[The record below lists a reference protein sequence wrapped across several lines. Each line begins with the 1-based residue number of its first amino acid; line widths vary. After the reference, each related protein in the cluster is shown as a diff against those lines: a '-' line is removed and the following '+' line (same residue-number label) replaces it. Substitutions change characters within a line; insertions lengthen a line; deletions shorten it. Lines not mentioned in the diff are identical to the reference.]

1 MVGTISVGRTN
12 NHDTDGVL
20 TGMRWDT
27 LNLTYSFPT
36 SASFYE
42 ASYGKGEPQNAFE
55 TLNPVQIAA
64 ARSALTMI
72 SSVTNLNFSEIR
84 ETAAT
89 HATLRLAMSDTPTPA
104 WTYTPG
110 GSAEAGDVWYGN
122 SSGWYDSPVRGNY
135 AFYAVIHEMAHA
147 VGLKHGHEDGGLG
160 IMTAARDSME
170 YSVTTYR
177 SYVGADGQYVEN
189 ETWGFAQ
196 TLMMYDIAA
205 LQHMYGADFSTNGG
219 NTTYR
224 WDPATG
230 QSFVNGA
237 GQEVPGSNR
246 ILSTVW
252 DGGGIDSYDFSNYAN
267 NLSVD
272 LRPGEWSKTS
282 DQQLALLGTDK
293 YARGNVA
300 NALLFQGDARSLIE
314 NATGGS
320 GSDLVVGNTA
330 ANVLAGGSG
339 ADRLNG
345 LAGADILGGG
355 LGNDLLTGGVGND
368 VFTFDTSLNRTT
380 NVDRIVDFSVD
391 DTIRL
396 ENAVFSTLAKAGPLS
411 PAAFWTGP
419 AAHDADDRILYDS
432 RTGSVLYDADGSGQ
446 VAAVPFA
453 TLPSDLKMTQADF
466 FIV

>member
-1 MVGTISVGRTN
+1 
-12 NHDTDGVL
+12 
-20 TGMRWDT
+20 
-27 LNLTYSFPT
+27 
-36 SASFYE
+36 
-42 ASYGKGEPQNAFE
+42 
-55 TLNPVQIAA
+55 
-64 ARSALTMI
+64 
-72 SSVTNLNFSEIR
+72 
-84 ETAAT
+84 
-89 HATLRLAMSDTPTPA
+89 
-104 WTYTPG
+104 
-110 GSAEAGDVWYGN
+110 
-122 SSGWYDSPVRGNY
+122 
-135 AFYAVIHEMAHA
+135 
-147 VGLKHGHEDGGLG
+147 
-160 IMTAARDSME
+160 
-170 YSVTTYR
+170 
-177 SYVGADGQYVEN
+177 
-189 ETWGFAQ
+189 
-196 TLMMYDIAA
+196 
-205 LQHMYGADFSTNGG
+205 
-219 NTTYR
+219 
-224 WDPATG
+224 
-230 QSFVNGA
+230 
-237 GQEVPGSNR
+237 
-246 ILSTVW
+246 
-252 DGGGIDSYDFSNYAN
+252 
-267 NLSVD
+267 
-272 LRPGEWSKTS
+272 
-282 DQQLALLGTDK
+282 
-293 YARGNVA
+293 
-300 NALLFQGDARSLIE
+300 LFQGDARSLIE